1 MPTFVSKLQKLPFD
15 KFKTISSIKKF
26 KKILIRT
33 VIGILLFLLLLAI
46 ALSLPFVQ
54 TKIAHYATNR
64 INEDLGTHIQID
76 KVAISFF
83 GNVKIKGVL
92 ILDHH
97 NDTLISA
104 DRIQTNILSFK
115 QLTKNSFEFGTIR
128 AEALNFHM
136 KTYKGETSS
145 SLDVFVKSF
154 DNGKP
159 GDGSFRL
166 KADELYVTNG
176 RYQLTN
182 ENATTPVAI
191 DFTKLNGELE
201 SFSIKG
207 PQVNAK
213 IKALSMQD
221 HRGLFVENLEGDFT
235 YTKSNI
241 ILDKIKL
248 KTTESSLEGDVK
260 LSYSGDDMKD
270 FLNKVDFNFNI
281 EKATIASN
289 EINYFY
295 SEFSEDQKFYLST
308 KLTGPL
314 NDFVLNDLK
323 LFDAEQTEIIGK
335 INFKNLLNKEAG
347 FYMDGDFD
355 RITSTYGSLTYI
367 MPRILGEG
375 LPNQLDKLGQVNLFG
390 HVTLTTHDLDT
401 DLNIMS
407 EIGEVDADLSIK
419 DFNNPNI
426 AAYEGVV
433 DVRGFNIG
441 VLTGS
446 ADVGSTTAHLA
457 VNGVGFNKESLNTT
471 VKGDIKKLLFNKYNY
486 TNIDVNGRM
495 KWPYFKGVVNSN
507 DPNLLMSFDGLVDMG
522 TKTNKFD
529 FHAQVDYA
537 NLVEL
542 NIIKNDTLSV
552 FKGDL
557 MLTATGSTVNDV
569 AGTLQMS
576 RLSYQNSRD
585 SYYFEDFFIESSF
598 DNSNVRTVTF
608 NSTDIIEGRVVG
620 KFDVTQMP
628 KLVENALG
636 SLYTNYSPHKLK
648 DGQFVN
654 FNFTIYNKIVD
665 IILPDVV
672 LGQNTTVRGRINADK
687 GDFVLNFDSPNIA
700 LKDNYFTNVAVDINN
715 KNPLYNTYI
724 SVDSLRTKAYKVS
737 DFSLVNVTQN
747 DTLFL
752 RSEFKGGN
760 ANQDYFNINLY
771 HTIDEDNKSVVGF
784 KKSEINIKD
793 YLWYINEEGNK
804 DNKVVFN
811 KKLTDFSIDKISMSH
826 KDQKVELVGVIR
838 DSTYKDI
845 KLSFNDVALEKITPS
860 LDSLEFGGKINGDIT
875 LKQKRDEYQPQSML
889 TISNLRMNIYE
900 LGDLDLQIYG
910 DRKLKRF
917 NLSSTIFKDDE
928 ERLYASGT
936 LDIVN
941 KQTQLSL
948 DADFTEFDISFLEIF
963 LKSVFP
969 DIRGTATG
977 RAAIVGNVKKPE
989 IDAIFYLRDAG
1000 LKVGYLN
1007 TDYNFEQNSILDLT
1021 ENSIVFRRP
1030 KLTDVAEGTSGYLEG
1045 KVTHE
1050 MFKNWGLDLRI
1061 QSDKL
1066 LVLDTPESDDA
1077 LFYGR
1082 AFIKGTASISGPT
1095 TALLIKA
1102 NAESQEGTD
1111 IKIPIN
1117 NTGAAGSNPYIHFLS
1132 PKEKED
1138 KGTNGSVANTS
1149 NYKGLEMQFD
1159 LDVTPDAKIE
1169 IIIDKNTGHGLTARG
1184 NGNMLLEINTLGK
1197 FNMWGDFAVTE
1208 GIYNFKYGG
1217 IINKQL
1223 TAKQGGYINWDGD
1236 PTEANLNLEAVYEL
1250 QANPSVLLDNSS
1262 YSGNMP
1268 VEVVI
1273 QLNGSLM
1280 QPEHEFQINFPRAN
1294 SVLKSDLEYR
1304 LSDADTRQKQALSL
1318 LYQRSF
1324 LSPTS
1329 ANTMA
1334 YAPLLETASGLVNDF
1349 FSDDESKLR
1358 VGVNY
1363 VQGSQNPY
1371 METSSQFGLTLS
1383 SQINDRITING
1394 QVGVPVGGV
1403 NQSSVVGNVEAQ
1415 VRLNEENSLK
1425 ARVFNREN
1433 NINFLGEGIGYTQG
1447 LGLTYE
1453 VNFNTFGELVQKIFK
1468 KKEEKKDNNNDNDIP
1483 DSESEFSPE
1492 YIKFSEDRN
1501 KKKTDTEDNAPEPI
1515 PEPIN

>member
-1 MPTFVSKLQKLPFD
+1 M
-15 KFKTISSIKKF
+15 
-26 KKILIRT
+26 
-33 VIGILLFLLLLAI
+33 
-46 ALSLPFVQ
+46 Q
-54 TKIAHYATNR
+54 TKIAHYATDK
-64 INEDLGTHIQID
+64 INEDLGTHIQVD

-83 GNVKIKGVL
+83 GNVKLKGIL

-97 NDTLISA
+97 NDTLIAA

-136 KTYKGETSS
+136 KTYKGETTS

-154 DNGKP
+154 DTGKP

-176 RYQLTN
+176 RYRLTN
-182 ENATTPVAI
+182 ENVSTPVAL

-201 SFSIKG
+201 DFNIKG
-207 PQVNAK
+207 PQITAK
-213 IKALSMQD
+213 INELSMLD

-241 ILDKIKL
+241 ILDNLNL

-270 FLNKVDFNFNI
+270 FINKVDFDFNVA
-281 EKATIASN
+281 KATISSN
-289 EINYFY
+289 ELNYFY
-295 SEFSEDQKFYLST
+295 NEFGENQNFYLST
-308 KLTGPL
+308 RLTGPL
-314 NDFVLNDLK
+314 NDFVLNDLN
-323 LFDAEQTEIIGK
+323 LVDGEQSEIIGK
-335 INFKNLLNKEAG
+335 INFKNLFDKEGPG
-347 FYMDGDFD
+347 FYMNGDFD
-355 RITSTYGSLTYI
+355 RIASTYSNLTYI
-367 MPRILGEG
+367 MPRILGNG
-375 LPNQLDKLGQVNLFG
+375 LPKELDKLGQVNLVG
-390 HVTLTTHDLDT
+390 HVILTKKDLDT
-401 DLNIMS
+401 NLYIAS
-407 EIGEVDADLSIK
+407 ELGEVDAKVSIK
-419 DFNNPNI
+419 DFNKPDI
-426 AAYEGVV
+426 AAYEGIV
-433 DVRGFNIG
+433 DLQRFNIG
-441 VLTGS
+441 ALVGS
-446 ADVGSTTAHLA
+446 TDVGSTTAHFA
-457 VNGVGFNKESLNTT
+457 VNGVGFNKESLNTSL
-471 VKGDIKKLLFNKYNY
+471 KGDIRKLVFNKYAY
-486 TNIDVNGRM
+486 TNIDVDGRM
-495 KWPYFKGVVNSN
+495 KWPYFKGIINSN
-507 DPNLLMSFDGLVDMG
+507 DPNLLMSFNGLVDMSK
-522 TKTNKFD
+522 KTNKFD

-537 NLVEL
+537 NLVAL
-542 NIIKNDTLSV
+542 NIIKNDTISI

-557 MLTATGSTVNDV
+557 VLSAKGSTVNDV

-585 SYYFEDFFIESSF
+585 SYYFEDFYINSSF
-598 DNSNVRTVTF
+598 DRDNVRTVTF

-620 KFDVTQMP
+620 KFDVNQMP

-648 DGQFVN
+648 GGQFVN

-665 IILPDVV
+665 IVMPDVV
-672 LGQNTTVRGRINADK
+672 LGQNTTVRGRINADE
-687 GDFVLNFDSPNIA
+687 GDFVFNFDSPNIA
-700 LKDNYFTNVAVDINN
+700 LKDNYFTNIAVDINN

-724 SVDSLRTKAYKVS
+724 SVDSLRTNAYKVS

-760 ANQDYFNINLY
+760 KDQDYFNINLY
-771 HTIDEDNKSVVGF
+771 HTIDKDNKSVVGF

-793 YLWYINEEGNK
+793 YLWYINEKGNN

-811 KKLTDFSIDKISMSH
+811 KKLTDFTIDKISMSH
-826 KDQKVELVGVIR
+826 NDQKVELVGVIR

-875 LKQKRDEYQPQSML
+875 LKQNRDEYQPQSML
-889 TISNLRMNIYE
+889 TINNLRMNSYE

-928 ERLYASGT
+928 ERLYTSGT
-936 LDIVN
+936 IDIVN

-1021 ENSIVFRRP
+1021 ENSIVFRKP
-1030 KLTDVAEGTSGYLEG
+1030 KLTDVVHGTSGYLEG
-1045 KVTHE
+1045 KVTHD
-1050 MFKNWGLDLRI
+1050 MFKNWGLDLNI
-1061 QSDKL
+1061 QSDRL
-1066 LVLDTPESDDA
+1066 LVLDTKDSDDA
-1077 LFYGR
+1077 LFYGT

-1102 NAESQEGTD
+1102 EAESEEGTD

-1117 NTGAAGSNPYIHFLS
+1117 NTGSASSNPYIHFLS
-1132 PKEKED
+1132 PKEKENQD
-1138 KGTNGSVANTS
+1138 TEGRVVNTRS
-1149 NYKGLEMQFD
+1149 YKGLEMKFD
-1159 LDVTPDAKIE
+1159 LDIDKDAKIE
-1169 IIIDKNTGHGLTARG
+1169 IIIDKNTGHGLSARG

-1197 FNMWGDFAVTE
+1197 FNMWGDFSIIE

-1217 IINKQL
+1217 LINKEL
-1223 TAKQGGYINWDGD
+1223 TAKQGGYINWEGD

-1250 QANPSVLLDNSS
+1250 QANPSVLLENASYNS
-1262 YSGNMP
+1262 NIP

-1273 QLNGSLM
+1273 QLNGNLM
-1280 QPEHEFQINFPRAN
+1280 KPEHEFQINFPRAN

-1318 LYQRSF
+1318 LAQRSF

-1329 ANTMA
+1329 ANSMA
-1334 YAPLLETASGLVNDF
+1334 VAPLLETATGLVNDF
-1349 FSDDESKLR
+1349 FSEDDSKLK

-1363 VQGSQNPY
+1363 VQGVSNPY
-1371 METSSQFGLTLS
+1371 AETNSQLGLTLS
-1383 SQINDRITING
+1383 TQISDRITING

-1415 VRLNEENSLK
+1415 VRLNKENSLK

-1433 NINFLGEGIGYTQG
+1433 SINFLGEGIGYTQG
-1447 LGLTYE
+1447 IGLTYE
-1453 VNFNTFGELVQKIFK
+1453 VDFNTLGELWRKIAK
-1468 KKEEKKDNNNDNDIP
+1468 KKEDEKENNNEGNEIP
-1483 DSESEFSPE
+1483 DSEFSPD

-1501 KKKTDTEDNAPEPI
+1501 KKKTNTEDNAPEPI
-1515 PEPIN
+1515 PETD